1 MIAPVKGFELANSRE
16 ISMTAVNSA
25 SNQHSYPG
33 ALPAFSKARVLVV
46 GDVMLD
52 QYWHGKAERIS
63 PEAPV
68 PVVRVS
74 GNEDRPGGAANV
86 ALNLA
91 ALGAATTLAGITGDD
106 EAGRTLTGRLAAAN
120 VLCHFTTSQ
129 QAPTITKLRIISQH
143 QQLLRVDVEKPFSA
157 GDVDNLLAPVLAAL
171 DAADVLVLSDYGK
184 GTLSKVQTLITAARA
199 RKLPVVVDPKGLDFS
214 RYHGVTV
221 MTPNLSEF
229 EAVVGSC
236 GSEEELI
243 NKGQQLRTQLDMQA
257 LLITRGEHGMTLLQ
271 AGQPAFHLPAQALEV
286 FDVTGAG
293 DTVVAVLAAALAAGE
308 SLERGTVL
316 ANLAAGLVVA
326 KLGTAAISGPE
337 LRRAI
342 NQQNGRGRGVLSAE
356 QLVRA
361 VQDARALGERI
372 VFTNGCFDIIHAGH
386 VGYLTEARMLGDR
399 LVVAINNDD
408 SVRRIKGAGRPINPV
423 DRRMAVLAGLSAVD
437 WVVSFADDTP
447 ESLLQLIRPDVL
459 VKGGDYRLD
468 QVVGGEFVQRY
479 GGEVRVLDFLD
490 NCSTSAIVEKVRTS
504 G

>member
-1 MIAPVKGFELANSRE
+1 MIAPLKGFELADSRE

-25 SNQHSYPG
+25 SNQHRSVG
-33 ALPAFSKARVLVV
+33 GLPAFFKARVLVV

-52 QYWHGKAERIS
+52 QYWYGKAERIS
-63 PEAPV
+63 AEAPV
-68 PVVRVS
+68 PVVSFS

-86 ALNLA
+86 ALNVA
-91 ALGAATTLAGITGDD
+91 ALGAASTLAGITGDD
-106 EAGRTLTGRLAAAN
+106 EAGRTLATRLAAAN
-120 VLCHFTTSQ
+120 VLCHFCSSQ
-129 QAPTITKLRIISQH
+129 QAPTITKLRIISQR
-143 QQLLRVDVEKPFSA
+143 QQLLRVDSEKPFSA
-157 GDVDNLLAPVLAAL
+157 EDVDNLQAPVLAAL
-171 DAADVLVLSDYGK
+171 EAADVLVLSDYGK
-184 GTLSKVQTLITAARA
+184 GTLSNVQTLISAARA
-199 RKLPVVVDPKGLDFS
+199 RRLPVVVDPKGLDFS
-214 RYHGVTV
+214 RYHGATV

-229 EAVVGSC
+229 EAVVGHC
-236 GSEEELI
+236 ASEQELI
-243 NKGQQLRTQLDMQA
+243 SKGQLLRTQLDMQA

-271 AGQPAFHLPAQALEV
+271 AGQQAFHLPAQALEV

-308 SLERGTVL
+308 SLESGTVL

-342 NQQNGRGRGVLSAE
+342 NQQNGRGVMTAE
-356 QLVRA
+356 QLVLA

-386 VGYLTEARMLGDR
+386 VGYLSQARLLGHR

-408 SVRRIKGAGRPINPV
+408 SVKRLKGAGRPINPV

-447 ESLLQLIRPDVL
+447 ETLLQLIRPDVL

-468 QVVGGEFVQRY
+468 QVVGGEFVHSY